1 MLRGLDNDVYFQI
14 GLTMLVALAA
24 KNAILIFEFAVLNR
38 QAGESVYD
46 SAVTAA
52 TERLRPIVM
61 TSLAFILGCVPL
73 AIATGA
79 SANSRH
85 SIGTGVIGGMLGA
98 TVIAV
103 FFIPMFFYVL
113 ETMSEKSSGKKKA
126 PDAQDPGPP
135 GGSPATEGGA
145 GPQVPSGG
153 PASAGSAPA
162 APSSAGGAGTGSP
175 VPTPSAPHEA
185 D

>member
-1 MLRGLDNDVYFQI
+1 FQI

-38 QAGESVYD
+38 EGGESVYD

-98 TVIAV
+98 TVIA
-103 FFIPMFFYVL
+103 
-113 ETMSEKSSGKKKA
+113 
-126 PDAQDPGPP
+126 
-135 GGSPATEGGA
+135 
-145 GPQVPSGG
+145 
-153 PASAGSAPA
+153 
-162 APSSAGGAGTGSP
+162 
-175 VPTPSAPHEA
+175 
-185 D
+185 